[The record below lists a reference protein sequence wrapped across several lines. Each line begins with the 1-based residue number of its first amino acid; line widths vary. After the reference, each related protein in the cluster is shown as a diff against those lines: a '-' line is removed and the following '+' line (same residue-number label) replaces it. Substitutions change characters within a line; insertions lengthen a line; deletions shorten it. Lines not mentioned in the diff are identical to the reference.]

1 MARSNLRK
9 DGAKWV
15 RENIGE
21 EYVDEFYEK
30 YDKLNN
36 GIPIGGFVETAVFLD
51 MLERIKRGDSD
62 ENYNKHSKRI

>member
-1 MARSNLRK
+1 MAKSNLRK

-36 GIPIGGFVETAVFLD
+36 GIPIDDFVETVVFLN
-51 MLERIKRGDSD
+51 MLEKIKRSDSN
-62 ENYNKHSKRI
+62 ESCFCI

>member
-1 MARSNLRK
+1 MAKSNLRK

-36 GIPIGGFVETAVFLD
+36 GISIGGFMETVIFLNI
-51 MLERIKRGDSD
+51 LKEIKKSDSN
-62 ENYNKHSKRI
+62 E

>member
-36 GIPIGGFVETAVFLD
+36 GIPIGGFVETVVFLD
-51 MLERIKRGDSD
+51 MLERIKRGDS
-62 ENYNKHSKRI
+62 E

>member
-1 MARSNLRK
+1 MVRSNLRK

-15 RENIGE
+15 KENIGE

-36 GIPIGGFVETAVFLD
+36 GIPIGGFMETAVFLN
-51 MLERIKRGDSD
+51 MLEKIKRSDSN
-62 ENYNKHSKRI
+62 ESCFCI

>member
-1 MARSNLRK
+1 MVKSNLRK

-15 RENIGE
+15 KENIGE

-36 GIPIGGFVETAVFLD
+36 GISIGNFVETAVFLD
-51 MLERIKRGDSD
+51 ILEKIKRSDSN
-62 ENYNKHSKRI
+62 E

>member
-30 YDKLNN
+30 YDRLNN
-36 GIPIGGFVETAVFLD
+36 GMPIGGFVETAVFLN
-51 MLERIKRGDSD
+51 MLEKIKRSDSN
-62 ENYNKHSKRI
+62 ESCFCI

>member
-1 MARSNLRK
+1 MAKSNLRK

-36 GIPIGGFVETAVFLD
+36 GISIGGFMETVIFLNI
-51 MLERIKRGDSD
+51 LKELKKSDSN
-62 ENYNKHSKRI
+62 E

>member
-1 MARSNLRK
+1 MVRSNLRK

-15 RENIGE
+15 KENIGE

-36 GIPIGGFVETAVFLD
+36 GIPIGGFMETAVFLN
-51 MLERIKRGDSD
+51 MLEKIKRNDSN
-62 ENYNKHSKRI
+62 ENCFCI

>member
-1 MARSNLRK
+1 MAKSNLRK

-15 RENIGE
+15 KENIGE

-36 GIPIGGFVETAVFLD
+36 GIPIGGFMETAVFLN
-51 MLERIKRGDSD
+51 MLEKIKRNDSN
-62 ENYNKHSKRI
+62 ENCFCI

>member
-36 GIPIGGFVETAVFLD
+36 GIPIGSFVETVVFLD
-51 MLERIKRGDSD
+51 MLERIKRGDS
-62 ENYNKHSKRI
+62 E